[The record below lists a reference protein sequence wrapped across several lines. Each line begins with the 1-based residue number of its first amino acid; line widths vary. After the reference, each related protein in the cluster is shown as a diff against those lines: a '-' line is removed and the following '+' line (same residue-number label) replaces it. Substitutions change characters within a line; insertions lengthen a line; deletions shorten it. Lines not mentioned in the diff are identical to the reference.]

1 MSFITAAVIG
11 SAVVS
16 TASSLAAAKKQR
28 KAGKAQR
35 AADRLQNWQNQMQQ
49 LRDYQVG
56 VSTAGVAWEGSG
68 ASLESS
74 GAQGSRSAMGSQL
87 AGNLDMM
94 ARGAQLS
101 NKYASAMNDANR
113 WQGIA
118 SLANTVGS
126 VAAAYGSIKPNNVPE
141 FQNLPD
147 YGTVPEGG
155 TRVYGIPPPPGSG
168 GA

>member
-1 MSFITAAVIG
+1 MSWIATAVIG

-16 TASSLAAAKKQR
+16 TASSLAAGKAQR

-56 VSTAGVAWEGSG
+56 VATAGTAWEGSG

-74 GAQGSRSAMGSQL
+74 GAQGTRSAMGSQL
-87 AGNLDMM
+87 AGNLDML

-101 NKYASAMNDANR
+101 NKYSSAMNSANR
-113 WQGIA
+113 WQGVA
-118 SLANTVGS
+118 SIANTIGS
-126 VAAAYGSIKPNNVPE
+126 VAAAYGSIKATNE

-155 TRVYGIPPPPGSG
+155 TPVYGIPPPPGAR